1 MELQQDQ
8 QETFENFHRLERIL
22 SQFLPTSPSSDTF
35 LEIQTCSSPKD
46 VPSPLAIGELPL
58 TSQGIPYDQLVA
70 FKLGPFDQERFIS
83 FRRDI
88 LQELSKPDYEIDHA
102 WSVSEYRRNLHQ
114 QAQLFTKGAR
124 FLRVQD
130 IESDPLLFLNNL
142 RMVFPHDVSF
152 SAKITITFQLFGGSV
167 LALGT
172 KPHHEKYLDKVNNL
186 ELLGCFAMTE
196 LGHGSNVRS
205 ILTQATYDA
214 VSQEFI
220 LNTPSLEATKVWIGN
235 AAHYGNIAV
244 VFAQLLLDEKKMGV
258 HAFVVPL
265 RNAEGKLE
273 QGIEIGDCGM
283 KVGWNGVDNGWIRF
297 HHVRIPRENLL
308 NRFANV
314 APNGEY
320 TSQFSS
326 KGQLFAATL
335 SQLMVGRL
343 LYFIGPSA
351 AIHACL
357 KAGLYFAFQRTQ
369 FGDSKHN
376 ARETQLIQYPTHF
389 VELMK
394 GLAFVYVFES
404 AGNEMCQRLFD
415 AFKDEQKREEFHA
428 LMSGLKAYICE
439 YTPRFASKIRVMCGG
454 YGYSAYARI
463 GEMRRDLDIF
473 QTAEGDGTVLHQ
485 QLARYLIINYQ
496 KELSSY
502 SGKFQ
507 LVQEKMNDFLYK
519 SNPLNVRSTAVS
531 YICSRAFFLKCFHFQ
546 VRYLKHSITMK
557 LRALRFAKLPPMT
570 AWSNCCFFR
579 PSVFYTLP
587 QLLFHSSILSSVL
600 SISSFPSINN

>member
-1 MELQQDQ
+1 MCIRDRYQ
-8 QETFENFHRLERIL
+8 
-22 SQFLPTSPSSDTF
+22 
-35 LEIQTCSSPKD
+35 
-46 VPSPLAIGELPL
+46 
-58 TSQGIPYDQLVA
+58 
-70 FKLGPFDQERFIS
+70 
-83 FRRDI
+83 RR
-88 LQELSKPDYEIDHA
+88 
-102 WSVSEYRRNLHQ
+102 
-114 QAQLFTKGAR
+114 
-124 FLRVQD
+124 
-130 IESDPLLFLNNL
+130 
-142 RMVFPHDVSF
+142 
-152 SAKITITFQLFGGSV
+152 
-167 LALGT
+167 
-172 KPHHEKYLDKVNNL
+172 
-186 ELLGCFAMTE
+186 
-196 LGHGSNVRS
+196 VR
-205 ILTQATYDA
+205 
-214 VSQEFI
+214 
-220 LNTPSLEATKVWIGN
+220 G
-235 AAHYGNIAV
+235 
-244 VFAQLLLDEKKMGV
+244 
-258 HAFVVPL
+258 
-265 RNAEGKLE
+265 
-273 QGIEIGDCGM
+273 GM

-570 AWSNCCFFR
+570 AWSNCLLEIVELSKAASRLFALEQFHARIAKCTDAKLNQALELISVVYSLSVIDEEIGFFR
-579 PSVFYTLP
+579 NTDFIGSQQALRVRELFVEKCRELTELSIVLVNASEPYLP
-587 QLLFHSSILSSVL
+587 QQILK
-600 SISSFPSINN
+600 SFLTDDKTNYMLGFFNIVKNVKL